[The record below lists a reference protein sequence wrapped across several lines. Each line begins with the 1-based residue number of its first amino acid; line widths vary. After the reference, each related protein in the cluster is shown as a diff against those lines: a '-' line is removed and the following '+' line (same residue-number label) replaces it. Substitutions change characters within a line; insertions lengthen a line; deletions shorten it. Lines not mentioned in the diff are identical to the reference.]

1 MEYHSYLQQQG
12 ISISA
17 HRGGSLEAP
26 ENTLEAFK
34 YSLDLGFVMPVVEI
48 DGQTLGAGMPGPI
61 AARLREIYLEESL
74 KQAI

>member
-34 YSLDLGFVMPVVEI
+34 YSLDI
-48 DGQTLGAGMPGPI
+48 
-61 AARLREIYLEESL
+61 RL
-74 KQAI
+74 